1 MATLLSKLLPN
12 EIAEYIYYISL
23 NEYLQ
28 QKIDIYSINMFLIFE
43 KHINYIKLD
52 SNIYN
57 ITSLLYSDINRV
69 ISSLIFIQVNFI
81 DPYKKWNINFK
92 KSYIDEVIEWKSA
105 ILKFNQKYIDELNST
120 ISIEY
125 KLLIKQKLLIKNI
138 DKILFNKIII

>member
-57 ITSLLYSDINRV
+57 IISLLYSDINRI
-69 ISSLIFIQVNFI
+69 ISVLNFTKVNFI
-81 DPYKKWNINFK
+81 DPYKKWNIKFEK
-92 KSYIDEVIEWKSA
+92 KYIDEVNEWRSA
-105 ILKFNQKYIDELNST
+105 ILKFIQKYIDELNST
-120 ISIEY
+120 MSIQYFY
-125 KLLIKQKLLIKNI
+125 KLLLKQKILIKNI
-138 DKILFNKIII
+138 DEILFY

>member
-1 MATLLSKLLPN
+1 MSTLLSKILPSD
-12 EIAEYIYYISL
+12 IAEYIYYIAL
-23 NEYLQ
+23 NGYLQ
-28 QKIDIYSINMFLIFE
+28 QKIDIYSINMFLVFE
-43 KHINYIKLD
+43 KHFNYIKQD
-52 SNIYN
+52 SCIYN

-120 ISIEY
+120 MSIQY
-125 KLLIKQKLLIKNI
+125 KLLLKQKLLIKNI
-138 DKILFNKIII
+138 DKILFY